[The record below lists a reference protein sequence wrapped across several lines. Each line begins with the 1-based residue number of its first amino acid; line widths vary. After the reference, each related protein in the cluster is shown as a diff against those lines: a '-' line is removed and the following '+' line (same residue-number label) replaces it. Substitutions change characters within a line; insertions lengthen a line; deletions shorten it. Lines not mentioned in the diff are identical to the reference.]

1 MTNKGLENYLNN
13 LNLNLIRANVG
24 DRYVVEKMRENG
36 CNIGGEQ
43 SGHIILGEYGS
54 TGDGLVASLQIIA
67 SMVENNI
74 KVSKLMDIFSLMP
87 QTVESISYDSSYFKY
102 KNSDQFIK
110 DTTKMHEKLLGKEG
124 KIIIRASGTESKL
137 RIMGECQNK
146 ILLNKTLKNL
156 KTKITNYINE

>member
-13 LNLNLIRANVG
+13 LNLDLIRANVG

-146 ILLNKTLKNL
+146 KLLNKT
-156 KTKITNYINE
+156 Y

>member
-1 MTNKGLENYLNN
+1 
-13 LNLNLIRANVG
+13 
-24 DRYVVEKMRENG
+24 MRENG

-74 KVSKLMDIFSLMP
+74 KISKLMDIFSLMP

-124 KIIIRASGTESKL
+124 KIIIRASGTDSKL
-137 RIMGECQNK
+137 RIMGECKNK

-156 KTKITNYINE
+156 KTEITNYINE

>member
-1 MTNKGLENYLNN
+1 
-13 LNLNLIRANVG
+13 
-24 DRYVVEKMRENG
+24 
-36 CNIGGEQ
+36 
-43 SGHIILGEYGS
+43 
-54 TGDGLVASLQIIA
+54 
-67 SMVENNI
+67 MVENNI
-74 KVSKLMDIFSLMP
+74 KISKLMDIFSLMP

>member
-1 MTNKGLENYLNN
+1 
-13 LNLNLIRANVG
+13 
-24 DRYVVEKMRENG
+24 MRENG